1 MKDLVA
7 ALPAIWIKLPLY
19 HVWTQHQV
27 ILLQDNDPYNLT
39 VVNVRPGEEQTVH
52 IVPGGRYCV
61 MELPMGDTF
70 HSESR
75 YAREFIAE
83 EDADTTTPHVVDR
96 NIITSKTCVGE
107 K

>member
-1 MKDLVA
+1 MPV
-7 ALPAIWIKLPLY
+7 LPS
-19 HVWTQHQV
+19 
-27 ILLQDNDPYNLT
+27 
-39 VVNVRPGEEQTVH
+39 
-52 IVPGGRYCV
+52 GRYCI

-83 EDADTTTPHVVDR
+83 EDANLDDTTTPHVVDR
-96 NIITSKTCVGE
+96 NIITSKTCG